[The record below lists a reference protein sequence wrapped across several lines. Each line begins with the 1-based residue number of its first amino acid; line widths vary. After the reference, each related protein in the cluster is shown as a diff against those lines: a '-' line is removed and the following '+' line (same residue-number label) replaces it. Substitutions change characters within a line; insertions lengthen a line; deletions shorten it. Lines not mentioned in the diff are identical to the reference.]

1 MRLNNWKCERFCV
14 DIPTLDNSV
23 VSVLAFEWSNRKAFP
38 TIDHMIVTGFH
49 GRGRDHL
56 SAVQTGGG
64 GEVRGQ
70 HCAVENFLRKIKITL
85 GLIEKLET

>member
-1 MRLNNWKCERFCV
+1 M

-56 SAVQTGGG
+56 SAVQAGGG
-64 GEVRGQ
+64 GQVRGQ
-70 HCAVENFLRKIKITL
+70 HCAVEIKLQQKIALRKEIWPIKL
-85 GLIEKLET
+85 RYDLFRNLKLEL

>member
-1 MRLNNWKCERFCV
+1 M

-38 TIDHMIVTGFH
+38 TIDQMIVTGFH

-56 SAVQTGGG
+56 SAVQAGGG

-70 HCAVENFLRKIKITL
+70 HCAVENFLRKRNLAIKITL

>member
-1 MRLNNWKCERFCV
+1 M

-38 TIDHMIVTGFH
+38 TIDQIDQMIVTGFH

-56 SAVQTGGG
+56 SAVQAGGG
-64 GEVRGQ
+64 GQVRGQ
-70 HCAVENFLRKIKITL
+70 HCAVENFLRKKNLAIKITL